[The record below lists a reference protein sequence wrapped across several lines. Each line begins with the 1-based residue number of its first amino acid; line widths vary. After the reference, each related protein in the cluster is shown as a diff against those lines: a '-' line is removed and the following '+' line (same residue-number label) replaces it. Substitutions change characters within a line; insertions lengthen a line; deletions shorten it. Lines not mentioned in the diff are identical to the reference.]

1 MDQGKRL
8 EALLKIQDGLKETL
22 QTAIDR
28 NEVSPQSRSEAL
40 SRLASIQREIESLK
54 RSFFGADVGEAR
66 DLRSD
71 TDDWPEF
78 T

>member
-8 EALLKIQDGLKETL
+8 EALRKIRDGLKETL
-22 QTAIDR
+22 QTAINR
-28 NEVSPQSRSEAL
+28 NEVSPQSRSEVL

-54 RSFFGADVGEAR
+54 RILFGADVGDAR
-66 DLRSD
+66 ALRSD
-71 TDDWPEF
+71 ADDWPES